1 MSLNITNL
9 ILAPVMSAD
18 RPKLLLSVVIPSITD
33 WKILCKEKKRFVK
46 LVFSNSY
53 ALQVILDEG

>member
-1 MSLNITNL
+1 
-9 ILAPVMSAD
+9 
-18 RPKLLLSVVIPSITD
+18 LLSVVIPSITD
-33 WKILCKEKKRFVK
+33 WKILCKEKFFFVK